1 MQVPSSEANSADV
14 EVWEFESESESDCE
28 PLESA
33 PQTDESSQLNSPVL
47 SLVCTFSWCKLCLE
61 CRIVL

>member
-47 SLVCTFSWCKLCLE
+47 SLVCTFF
-61 CRIVL
+61 